1 MARRGFGGWVWRLA
15 AGGSLLAMAAG
26 AWAAPGAAAAG
37 LPEVRVGAVRAQ
49 QVAERTRVT
58 FDLSGP
64 VEHQVFTLESPDRV
78 VVDLRKARLSRR
90 LDGPAEGR
98 VLAGVRTSDKGNGD
112 LRLVLDLKE
121 PARPRT
127 FLLRPEGASGHRLAI
142 ELEPVRAASRTPAP
156 PAKAVEPP
164 PRDLVVVIDA
174 GHGGVDPGAIGPT
187 GVQEKRV
194 VLAIARELE
203 QLVRRERGMR
213 PVMTRSRDVFLPL
226 RSRVA
231 IARKHKAD
239 LFVSIHADAYDDRR
253 VAGSSVYALSPRGA
267 TSEAARWLAERE
279 NAADLVGGVKLDDK
293 DDLLASVL
301 LDLSQTGTIEAS
313 LNVGD
318 RVLRELGRVG
328 EVHRGAVQQAGFL
341 VLKSPD
347 VPSILVETAFISNP
361 DDEQRLSSAA
371 YQKSTARAILAGI
384 RRYFAD
390 YAPPGTLL
398 AARKHVIGQGESLAA
413 LAQRYQISPE
423 ALRAANGLRGES
435 LPVGKVLNIPAD
447 RGS

>member
-1 MARRGFGGWVWRLA
+1 
-15 AGGSLLAMAAG
+15 
-26 AWAAPGAAAAG
+26 
-37 LPEVRVGAVRAQ
+37 
-49 QVAERTRVT
+49 
-58 FDLSGP
+58 
-64 VEHQVFTLESPDRV
+64 
-78 VVDLRKARLSRR
+78 
-90 LDGPAEGR
+90 
-98 VLAGVRTSDKGNGD
+98 
-112 LRLVLDLKE
+112 
-121 PARPRT
+121 
-127 FLLRPEGASGHRLAI
+127 
-142 ELEPVRAASRTPAP
+142 
-156 PAKAVEPP
+156 
-164 PRDLVVVIDA
+164 
-174 GHGGVDPGAIGPT
+174 
-187 GVQEKRV
+187 V

-203 QLVRRERGMR
+203 KLVRKERGMR
-213 PVMTRSRDVFLPL
+213 TVMTRSRDVFLPL

-253 VAGSSVYALSPRGA
+253 VSGSSVYALSARGA

-328 EVHRGAVQQAGFL
+328 ETHRSSVQQAGFM

-361 DDEQRLSSAA
+361 EDEQRLTNPA
-371 YQKSTARAILAGI
+371 YQKSVARAILAGI

-398 AARKHVIGQGESLAA
+398 AARRHVIGQGESLGA
-413 LAQRYQISPE
+413 LAARYQVTPE

-435 LPVGKVLNIPAD
+435 LPVGKVLTIPVD

>member
-1 MARRGFGGWVWRLA
+1 
-15 AGGSLLAMAAG
+15 
-26 AWAAPGAAAAG
+26 
-37 LPEVRVGAVRAQ
+37 
-49 QVAERTRVT
+49 
-58 FDLSGP
+58 
-64 VEHQVFTLESPDRV
+64 
-78 VVDLRKARLSRR
+78 
-90 LDGPAEGR
+90 
-98 VLAGVRTSDKGNGD
+98 
-112 LRLVLDLKE
+112 
-121 PARPRT
+121 
-127 FLLRPEGASGHRLAI
+127 
-142 ELEPVRAASRTPAP
+142 
-156 PAKAVEPP
+156 
-164 PRDLVVVIDA
+164 
-174 GHGGVDPGAIGPT
+174 
-187 GVQEKRV
+187 V